1 MFVHVSIAHNV
12 FGGSLH
18 TVFPPVQ
25 YIFVFDHYW
34 QSLRIFISYPAM
46 NAVHCMQ
53 SQTKTAR
60 RQNVNRSHFIGN
72 RRLTDLWI
80 CIHIVVFCASRPNV
94 HGILIL
100 IKDNDAMI
108 LDVINENENAPF
120 MCVWNDIAIDASY
133 IHTIK
138 CDRQSDSVYSALS
151 WRPFGGNWVKYVLWL

>member
-1 MFVHVSIAHNV
+1 MFVHVVCFCTQCICCQFAYSICSCAIYICLW
-12 FGGSLH
+12 SLLAIIENIH
-18 TVFPPVQ
+18 
-25 YIFVFDHYW
+25 
-34 QSLRIFISYPAM
+34 FIPAM

-120 MCVWNDIAIDASY
+120 RCVCVCGTTLPLTQAIFTQSNATGKVILY
-133 IHTIK
+133 I
-138 CDRQSDSVYSALS
+138 Q
-151 WRPFGGNWVKYVLWL
+151 P

>member
-1 MFVHVSIAHNV
+1 MLYAFAHNV

-108 LDVINENENAPF
+108 LDVINENENVLL
-120 MCVWNDIAIDASY
+120 CVCGTTLPLTQAIFTQSNATGKVILY
-133 IHTIK
+133 I
-138 CDRQSDSVYSALS
+138 Q
-151 WRPFGGNWVKYVLWL
+151 P